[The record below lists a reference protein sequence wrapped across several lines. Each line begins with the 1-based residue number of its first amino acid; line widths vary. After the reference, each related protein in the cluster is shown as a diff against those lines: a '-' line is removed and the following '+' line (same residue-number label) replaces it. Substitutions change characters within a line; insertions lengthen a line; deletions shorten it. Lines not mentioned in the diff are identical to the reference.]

1 MGFIYKITN
10 KINGKFY
17 IGKTILTEPQ
27 RWQQHLYYAQNNQK
41 EKDCPYLCNAI
52 LKYGKENFIREII
65 EEVDNSKLSERE
77 RFWIKELNATNPSI
91 GYNLSKG
98 GDGSQKFEDEEILWY
113 YNNSNQNLSEASR
126 KFNISRD
133 QLSKRLQALGII
145 TTKEVPIEQY
155 DFSGKL
161 INTFQSAAEAAKA
174 LNVNSASNIT
184 SKNSPCAYG
193 YIWRRVTNPMTIQE
207 IISTLN
213 KRSSINRQIEQY
225 SIDGELIQIYPSAAE
240 AARQTNINNS
250 CIKQAAQ
257 GKSIIA
263 GGFLW
268 RRTYGDISYEQ
279 MIYRYISSPLCCAVD
294 EIDENG
300 LVIATFKSANEAER
314 YYGFGSNS
322 VKPVCDGK
330 KKFVKGKK
338 FQWSDKRKR
347 EISNGI
353 K

>member
-1 MGFIYKITN
+1 MGVIYKITN

-27 RWQQHLYYAQNNQK
+27 RWQQHLYYAQNNQG

-65 EEVDNSKLSERE
+65 EETDNSNLLERE
-77 RFWIKELNATNPSI
+77 KFWIKKLDATNPSI
-91 GYNLSKG
+91 GYNISNG
-98 GDGSQKFEDEEILWY
+98 GDGNQKFEDEEILQY

-126 KFNISRD
+126 KFGISRA
-133 QLSKRLQALGII
+133 QLSKRLQALGVI

-161 INTFQSAAEAAKA
+161 INTFQSAEEAAKA
-174 LNVNSASNIT
+174 LNVNSASNIN

-207 IISTLN
+207 IISTLSKN
-213 KRSSINRQIEQY
+213 SSINRQIEQY

-257 GKSIIA
+257 GKSILA

-294 EIDENG
+294 EIDEDG

-314 YYGFGSNS
+314 CYGFGGNS

-338 FQWSDKRKR
+338 FQWNDKRKR
-347 EISNGI
+347 EICNGI
-353 K
+353 N